1 MPLRSAG
8 LPPTISVRD
17 IRTPADPADKQT
29 TDAKS
34 ALPPVEFTAVKGSLT
49 NNLTIT
55 DRQNP
60 PGRAP
65 TVSYRIYF
73 LPAAFAASVSN
84 TATRMAGSRV
94 ATLVVDLPA
103 PGLGTTLPFSDPKH
117 FGQAGNY
124 YCIGVN
130 RLGIQAPPE
139 NTVVAP

>member
-8 LPPTISVRD
+8 LPVSISLRD

-34 ALPPVEFTAVKGSLT
+34 ALPPVEFTAVKGVQT
-49 NNLTIT
+49 NSLTIT

-73 LPAAFAASVSN
+73 LPAAFASSVSK
-84 TATRMAGSRV
+84 TDTRHAGVRV
-94 ATLVVDLPA
+94 ASLVADLPS
-103 PGLGTTLPFSDPKH
+103 PGLGTTLSFSDTGNY
-117 FGQAGNY
+117 GQAGHY
-124 YCIGVN
+124 YCVGVN